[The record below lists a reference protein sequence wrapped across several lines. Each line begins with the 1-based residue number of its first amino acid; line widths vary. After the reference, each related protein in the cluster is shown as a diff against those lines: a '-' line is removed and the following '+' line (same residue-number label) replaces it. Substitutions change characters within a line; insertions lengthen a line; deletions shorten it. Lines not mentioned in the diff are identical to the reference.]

1 MPRAPSTT
9 GPGHR
14 RYPLGEVKRLL
25 VSGGIVASLAVAGS
39 THSAPPPPALLTY
52 AASSQPAPGLC
63 LARADGTRRKRLTRG
78 RDSQPSWS
86 PRGVYVVFARQV
98 GSESRI
104 FVADTRGRI
113 LRRIGTGAGTEPA
126 WSPDGRRIA
135 YAAGNSI
142 VVATRGGQTASFVTQ
157 GLAGSPAWSA
167 DSRRLAYSEIRE
179 AGDVLMR
186 QIRVANADGTGRRTL
201 FNHATDPSWA
211 RDGRFAYI
219 GYASFRAEA
228 GYVTVANAD
237 GTGARRLTTSAEPEA
252 SPAWSPTRAQIAFVR
267 GGSVVV
273 ARASGGGERVA
284 VLGASDP
291 AWRPQTVLVQ
301 ARRAAC

>member
-1 MPRAPSTT
+1 MGA
-9 GPGHR
+9 
-14 RYPLGEVKRLL
+14 LA
-25 VSGGIVASLAVAGS
+25 ASVVVVGS
-39 THSAPPPPALLTY
+39 THSAAQPPALLTY
-52 AASSQPAPGLC
+52 AVAAQSTPGLC
-63 LARADGTRRKRLTRG
+63 LARSDGTRRKRLTRG
-78 RDSQPSWS
+78 RDSGPSWS
-86 PRGVYVVFARQV
+86 PRGAYVVFARQV
-98 GSESRI
+98 GNESRI

-142 VVATRGGQTASFVTQ
+142 VVATRGGQTVASFVTQ
-157 GLAGSPAWSA
+157 GLAGSPVWSP
-167 DSRRLAYSEIRE
+167 DSRRLAYAEIRE
-179 AGDVLMR
+179 VGDALIR

-201 FNHATDPSWA
+201 VNHATDPSWA
-211 RDGRFAYI
+211 SDGRLAYI

-252 SPAWSPTRAQIAFVR
+252 GPAWSPTRTQIAFVR

-273 ARASGGGERVA
+273 ARAGGGGERVA
-284 VLGASDP
+284 VRGASDP
-291 AWRPQTVLVQ
+291 AWRPQAVLVQ